1 MKLAPILVLA
11 GLAVASIFSSCAP
24 GAPAPTPTASKPA
37 PKPETAPT
45 AKPTSAPPTP
55 VVMAPT
61 PPPAAPTA
69 APKAVKVKI
78 ATQGFTSDAGI
89 FLAMD
94 KGYFKEQGIDAEWVL
109 IVRGTDT
116 FPLLATGEMQVA
128 GGTIDAALFNAIQ
141 RGVNV
146 KMVADK
152 ASNPKGSRFVG
163 VTVRKDL
170 ADQIKTTA
178 DLKDRTIAMGCE
190 ACQTDFLVELWLKD
204 GNLTFN
210 DVKKVIM
217 YNPADHIPALANKTV
232 EVAHMMEPFITIA
245 TDQGLVVPWLWA
257 GDRDPG
263 QTGSVVLFSEA
274 FAKDVD
280 AGRRFMLAY
289 LKGVRDYN
297 DAINKGKNKADLV
310 AILSKYTSLKDPK
323 LYDKVGMPGLNVDGK
338 INLPSMVQ
346 LHDFLLRTA
355 AIKEKADLTKI
366 VDMQFADY
374 AAQRLGP
381 YN

>member
-1 MKLAPILVLA
+1 M
-11 GLAVASIFSSCAP
+11 
-24 GAPAPTPTASKPA
+24 
-37 PKPETAPT
+37 
-45 AKPTSAPPTP
+45 
-55 VVMAPT
+55 
-61 PPPAAPTA
+61 
-69 APKAVKVKI
+69 KVKI